1 MATYKIDASH
11 SEISFKIKHLMIST
25 VSGKFEKFDAT
36 LESETPDISNAT
48 ISFEADVNS
57 ITTHSEQRDGHL
69 KADDFFNAEKFPKLT
84 FTSTGIKKV
93 SDGEYVV
100 TGDLTIRDVTKSV
113 DLKVEYNGEIVDP
126 WGQTRLGYEING
138 KINRQDFGL
147 KWSTVTEAGGI
158 VVSDEVKLH
167 LNIEMVKQ
175 AAS

>member
-36 LESETPDISNAT
+36 LETETPDISNAS
-48 ISFEADVNS
+48 IYFEADVNS
-57 ITTHSEQRDGHL
+57 INTHSEQRDGHL
-69 KADDFFNAEKFPKLT
+69 KSDDFFNAEQFPKLT
-84 FTSTGIKKV
+84 FTSTNIKKV
-93 SDGEYVV
+93 SDDEYVV

-126 WGQTRLGYEING
+126 WGQTRLGYEVNG
-138 KINRQDFGL
+138 KINRQEFGL
-147 KWSTVTEAGGI
+147 KWSAVTEAGGI

-167 LNIEMVKQ
+167 LNLEMIKQ
-175 AAS
+175 AA